1 MGVTKE
7 EVKEMYGQMVAEV
20 RGRVYVVT
28 SGEYSSYHIDAVF
41 SNYEMAER
49 YCALL
54 TDKHDYNYESP
65 HIEEYDQDLISVN
78 GKVYRG
84 LTFREVQGKSK
95 YVDMIKTF
103 ISLNPIEKTI
113 KKHTN
118 SYGEK
123 VLAVTIPIYVR
134 VDEEEAEKIA
144 YDWLARYKA
153 EEQGL

>member
-1 MGVTKE
+1 MGKTI
-7 EVKEMYGQMVAEV
+7 
-20 RGRVYVVT
+20 YVVT
-28 SGEYSSYHIDAVF
+28 SGEYSDYHIDGVF

-54 TDKHDYNYESP
+54 TDKHDYDYEDP

-84 LTFREVQGKSK
+84 LTFREVQGIKSK
-95 YVDMIKTF
+95 YVDGIYTF
-103 ISLNPIEKTI
+103 VSLNPIEKTI

-118 SYGEK
+118 GYGEK
-123 VLAVTIPIYVR
+123 VLLVTIPISVR
-134 VDEEEAEKIA
+134 VDDDEAEKIA